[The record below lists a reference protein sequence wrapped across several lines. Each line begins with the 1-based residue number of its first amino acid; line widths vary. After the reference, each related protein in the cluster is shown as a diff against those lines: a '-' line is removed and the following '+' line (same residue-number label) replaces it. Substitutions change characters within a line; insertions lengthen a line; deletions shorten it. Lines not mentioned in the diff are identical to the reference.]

1 MQGCL
6 PLNAINATKIGST
19 MCTKLA
25 CISKSIL
32 LHVDSNIFH
41 LGERLVLMGVMQCV
55 NKSCPF
61 KVDDSLFDHMVHFQ
75 EPLNH

>member
-6 PLNAINATKIGST
+6 PLNVINATKIGST

-32 LHVDSNIFH
+32 PYVDLKISH
-41 LGERLVLMGVMQCV
+41 LGERLVSMGVMQCV
-55 NKSCPF
+55 NKSCHF
-61 KVDDSLFDHMVHFQ
+61 KIDDSLFNHMVHFQ
-75 EPLNH
+75 QPLNH